1 MEEDYTDKVETQVA
15 QDILHL
21 FGARVFSLVLMVVN
35 ETLD

>member
-21 FGARVFSLVLMVVN
+21 FGAPDVQPGY
-35 ETLD
+35 